1 MKKASKKDYALKNH
15 PKTIL
20 EFWKNRSLK
29 LKKKQNKKQKNFR
42 KLVKNFARI
51 PGLKFSYRI
60 FD

>member
-29 LKKKQNKKQKNFR
+29 LKKKTKQKTK
-42 KLVKNFARI
+42 KL
-51 PGLKFSYRI
+51 
-60 FD
+60 